1 MNGKESNHK
10 KRFNG
15 NLSATAEEYLETLYW
30 FFEYGNQHV
39 KTNQLAEMMNVHPS
53 TATSMLKKLKKQGLI
68 EYRPYYGAH
77 LTKKGQRLARNV
89 VRKHRIAESF
99 LSWLGIPWA
108 KIHEEACKWEH
119 VLSDEL
125 IEKLEQK
132 IPLPSKTPYGAF
144 IPSKDTDEIFKYE
157 KQPMA
162 FFHQGDTI
170 EVVEILE
177 RAIARH
183 FQKSR
188 ISLTEVYEELEKL
201 NLIPGSRLVII
212 DTFQSTEIKIERWS
226 HQYAVNM
233 KVKDSK
239 GNIVDIPY
247 YFVSMVLAK
256 KVE

>member
-132 IPLPSKTPYGAF
+132 IPQKRLTVHLFPLRTPMRYLNMKSSLWHSF
-144 IPSKDTDEIFKYE
+144 IK
-157 KQPMA
+157 
-162 FFHQGDTI
+162 
-170 EVVEILE
+170 EIL
-177 RAIARH
+177 
-183 FQKSR
+183 SR
-188 ISLTEVYEELEKL
+188 S
-201 NLIPGSRLVII
+201 
-212 DTFQSTEIKIERWS
+212 
-226 HQYAVNM
+226 
-233 KVKDSK
+233 
-239 GNIVDIPY
+239 
-247 YFVSMVLAK
+247 
-256 KVE
+256 